1 MAASTRAFHYA
12 VYLVVRLFICVIQA
26 MPWDLAF
33 ATGRFLAWIAYH
45 VNVRHRLVAID
56 NIRHAFPHLTDKQI
70 DKLVRRTY
78 RHFGIMIIEIFT
90 LQRKMNLAN
99 HEKYLKYARPED
111 YYAGHYLF
119 KSGRPL
125 LVVTGHFGNWEVFNY
140 VCGLVRYNAD
150 IVARRLDNPWLN
162 DLFNQLRAKTGQRML
177 DKQFDYDAIV
187 AALNSGR
194 ALGTL
199 GDQDAGSRGVFV
211 DFFDRPASTNK
222 AIALLS
228 LQYRAPIMV
237 ITCARA
243 AEPMFYYMYLDDTIL
258 PEDYDN
264 DPDALRNITQ
274 RYTTALENRVRQY
287 PEQYFWLHRRWK
299 TETTA
304 KRQRRKKKK
313 KKAA

>member
-1 MAASTRAFHYA
+1 MAKDRTFFHFA
-12 VYLVVRLFICVIQA
+12 VYLVVRVFICVVQA
-26 MPWDLAF
+26 MPWEMAL
-33 ATGRFLAWIAYH
+33 ATGRFMAWVAYH
-45 VNVRHRLVAID
+45 VNVRHRRVAAD
-56 NIRHAFPHLTDKQI
+56 NVRQAFPHLTERQV

-78 RHFGIMIIEIFT
+78 RHFGIMIIEIIT
-90 LQRKMNLAN
+90 LQRKMHLKN
-99 HEKYLKYARPED
+99 HEKFVKYARPED

-162 DLFNQLRAKTGQRML
+162 DLVNQFRAKTGQRML
-177 DKQFDYDAIV
+177 DKNLDYDAIV
-187 AALNSGR
+187 TAMTTGK

-211 DFFDRPASTNK
+211 DFFDRPASTHK

-228 LQYRAPIMV
+228 LQYRAPILV
-237 ITCARA
+237 ITVARA
-243 AEPMFYYMYLDDTIL
+243 AEPMFYHMYLDDTIL

-264 DPDALRNITQ
+264 DPDALTNITQ
-274 RYTTALENRVRQY
+274 RYTTALENRIREY

-299 TETTA
+299 TETIR
-304 KRQRRKKKK
+304 KRRIRRKKT
-313 KKAA
+313 AA

>member
-1 MAASTRAFHYA
+1 MAASERTVHFL
-12 VYLVVRLFICVIQA
+12 VYIVVRFFICVVQS

-33 ATGRFLAWIAYH
+33 ATGRFMAWVAYH
-45 VNVRHRLVAID
+45 VNVRHRRVATD
-56 NIRHAFPHLTDKQI
+56 NLRSAFPELSEKQI

-78 RHFGIMIIEIFT
+78 RHFGMMIVEIIT

-99 HEKYLKYARPED
+99 HEKFVKYARPED
-111 YYAGHYLF
+111 YYAGDRLF
-119 KSGRPL
+119 KSGRPII
-125 LVVTGHFGNWEVFNY
+125 VVTGHFGNWEVFNY
-140 VCGLVRYNAD
+140 VCGLVRYNCD
-150 IVARRLDNPWLN
+150 VVARRLDNPWLD
-162 DLFNQLRAKTGQRML
+162 DLVNKFRAKTGQRVL
-177 DKQFDYDAIV
+177 DKSIDYEAIT
-187 AALNSGR
+187 AAMTNGK

-199 GDQDAGSRGVFV
+199 GDQDAGSRGVFA
-211 DFFDRPASTNK
+211 DFFDRPASTHK

-243 AEPMFYYMYLDDTIL
+243 AEPMFYHMYLDDTIM

-264 DPDALRNITQ
+264 DPDALHNITQ

-299 TETTA
+299 TETIT
-304 KRQRRKKKK
+304 RRRRRKKKK
-313 KKAA
+313 NAA